1 VKVASL
7 SQIGLIPGSLNL
19 LLAQA
24 VHLIQSGVN
33 LLLDAKR
40 DFQCQGSDRADKKL
54 PDGSARKQ
62 S

>member
-40 DFQCQGSDRADKKL
+40 LFLMSGE
-54 PDGSARKQ
+54 
-62 S
+62 